1 MEVLT
6 LSPLA
11 TILLTAALCA
21 LTGFYIGKT
30 SGLRAAERA
39 YRLARND
46 YPRKDNS
53 SVEMDTKEREKAIA
67 SGGEEDWESEDE
79 DGDADV
85 KKFENS
91 HEPCKMVS
99 LIFYNFLSV

>member
-6 LSPLA
+6 LNPLA

-39 YRLARND
+39 YRLAGN
-46 YPRKDNS
+46 DNS
-53 SVEMDTKEREKAIA
+53 SVEINTKEREKTIA

-79 DGDADV
+79 GADADI

-99 LIFYNFLSV
+99 LISYNFLSV

>member
-1 MEVLT
+1 MEVPT
-6 LSPLA
+6 PSPLV

-39 YRLARND
+39 HRLAEND
-46 YPRKDNS
+46 SARRGDLTS
-53 SVEMDTKEREKAIA
+53 AARDAKEREKAMA

-79 DGDADV
+79 DGDADI
-85 KKFENS
+85 KNFENS

-99 LIFYNFLSV
+99 LAR